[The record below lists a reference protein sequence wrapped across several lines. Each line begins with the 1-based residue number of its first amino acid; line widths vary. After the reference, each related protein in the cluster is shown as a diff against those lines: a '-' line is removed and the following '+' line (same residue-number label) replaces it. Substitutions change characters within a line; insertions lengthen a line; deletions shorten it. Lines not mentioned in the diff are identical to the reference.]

1 MRAGAEVDMIFDKI
15 KAMIAQQ
22 TGVDESKIT
31 MQSDILKDIGLD
43 SLDIV
48 ELIMNAEEEWN
59 IIIDD
64 EDVASFKT
72 IADVVAYI
80 ESKI

>member
-1 MRAGAEVDMIFDKI
+1 MIIDKI
-15 KAMIAQQ
+15 KAMIAEQ
-22 TGVDESKIT
+22 TGVDEDRIT

-48 ELIMNAEEEWN
+48 ELIMNAEEEWD
-59 IIIDD
+59 IVIDD

-72 IADVVAYI
+72 IADVVSYI

>member
-1 MRAGAEVDMIFDKI
+1 MIFDKI

>member
-1 MRAGAEVDMIFDKI
+1 MIFDKI

-48 ELIMNAEEEWN
+48 ELIMNAEEEWD